1 MSEQIKNC
9 PRIKITLEDPGQR
22 IFIDKNNSNIRSTKV
37 TELYIW
43 MIGSEKEDIGKQFLI
58 HIINSSISFNNN

>member
-1 MSEQIKNC
+1 MSEHFKSC
-9 PRIKITLEDPGQR
+9 PRIKITLVGPGQH
-22 IFIDKNNSNIRSTKV
+22 IFIDEKNSSITSAKV